1 MVTFSENSLLIIT
14 LNPKGAAMTK
24 YEEER
29 KKKEEEEKK
38 LYQKET
44 SPYHETK

>member
-1 MVTFSENSLLIIT
+1 MAICSETFRPQLKKEYL
-14 LNPKGAAMTK
+14 MTK

-29 KKKEEEEKK
+29 KKKEEAEKK

-44 SPYHETK
+44 SPYHNKK